1 MGIGID
7 SALLSLKHTNL
18 RGVASALPKP
28 ERSDTKN
35 PDGHPDG
42 VSARGQVDED
52 SRQNAGG
59 AGVEQAVPEAVYL
72 GNVAPKNHEALEAN
86 THSIVTHYYPS
97 LKRSPSPAIII
108 PENIFDQSCLYS
120 NNKYYM

>member
-1 MGIGID
+1 MGIEID
-7 SALLSLKHTNL
+7 SALPSLKHTTNL
-18 RGVASALPKP
+18 RGRVASALDLPKP
-28 ERSDTKN
+28 ERSDTEN

-52 SRQNAGG
+52 SGQNAGG

-97 LKRSPSPAIII
+97 LK
-108 PENIFDQSCLYS
+108 
-120 NNKYYM
+120 